1 MLALAAVAAGKP
13 STAVDAITPPV
24 LAAAPAKAKSS
35 VDPMEA
41 MAGMMKIVDRMFPAG
56 PEPDP
61 ARLAIA
67 RDATFRMFPRGAY
80 AQAMNGFVDRT
91 VDHVL
96 SMSEADIADL
106 APPSK
111 GTGKGKGSSAK
122 KPPSTEPLRLALTRK
137 DPNFD
142 AKLAAGKA
150 FAQVMLTKVADAAE
164 PRFREGMARSLA
176 RKFDARQLGE
186 IQAFMATP
194 TGAAY
199 GRQMI
204 GLWFEPDVI
213 RGTFEAFPEIMRL
226 MPELAKDGAAFQAQ
240 MKDGPK
246 QAK

>member
-1 MLALAAVAAGKP
+1 MSLHVLLAIAAATAGTPNTAVAAKQP
-13 STAVDAITPPV
+13 
-24 LAAAPAKAKSS
+24 AAAKTAPAKPARS
-35 VDPMEA
+35 VDPVEA
-41 MAGMMKIVDRMFPAG
+41 VAGMMKIIDKVFPAG
-56 PEPDP
+56 PEPEP
-61 ARLAIA
+61 ARMAIA
-67 RDATFRMFPRGAY
+67 RDATFRMFPKGAY
-80 AQAMNGFVDRT
+80 AQAMNAFIDRT

-106 APPSK
+106 APAKK
-111 GTGKGKGSSAK
+111 GAK
-122 KPPSTEPLRLALTRK
+122 AGKPPSKEPLRLVLARK
-137 DPNFD
+137 EPNFD

-194 TGAAY
+194 TGATY

-240 MKDGPK
+240 MGEGPK
-246 QAK
+246 KK

>member
-1 MLALAAVAAGKP
+1 LSLHLTLALAAAVAGTPATP
-13 STAVDAITPPV
+13 DAMKAPV
-24 LAAAPAKAKSS
+24 LTAAPAKAKRST
-35 VDPMEA
+35 DPMEA
-41 MAGMMKIVDRMFPAG
+41 VAGMMKIMDRIFPAG
-56 PEPDP
+56 PEPEP

-67 RDATFRMFPRGAY
+67 RDATIRMFPKGAY
-80 AQAMNGFVDRT
+80 AQAMNSFVDRT

-106 APPSK
+106 APP
-111 GTGKGKGSSAK
+111 GKKSAK
-122 KPPSTEPLRLALTRK
+122 PSKPPSTEPLRLTLTRK

-150 FAQVMLTKVADAAE
+150 FAQVMFTKVADVAE

-186 IQAFMATP
+186 IQAFLATP

-240 MKDGPK
+240 MGASPK
-246 QAK
+246 AK

>member
-1 MLALAAVAAGKP
+1 MKA
-13 STAVDAITPPV
+13 PV
-24 LAAAPAKAKSS
+24 LTAAPAKAKRST
-35 VDPMEA
+35 DPMEA
-41 MAGMMKIVDRMFPAG
+41 VAGMMKIMDRIFPAG
-56 PEPDP
+56 PEPEP

-67 RDATFRMFPRGAY
+67 RDATIRMFPKGAY
-80 AQAMNGFVDRT
+80 AQAMNSFVDRT

-106 APPSK
+106 APP
-111 GTGKGKGSSAK
+111 GKKSAK
-122 KPPSTEPLRLALTRK
+122 PSKPPSTEPLRLTLTRK

-150 FAQVMLTKVADAAE
+150 FAQVMFTKVADAAE

-240 MKDGPK
+240 MGASPK
-246 QAK
+246 KAK

>member
-1 MLALAAVAAGKP
+1 MSLHLTLALAAAVAGTPATP
-13 STAVDAITPPV
+13 DAMKAPV
-24 LAAAPAKAKSS
+24 LTAAPAKAKRST
-35 VDPMEA
+35 DPMEA
-41 MAGMMKIVDRMFPAG
+41 VAGMMKIMDRIFPAG
-56 PEPDP
+56 PEPEP

-67 RDATFRMFPRGAY
+67 RDATIRMFPKGAY
-80 AQAMNGFVDRT
+80 AQAMNSFVDRT

-106 APPSK
+106 APP
-111 GTGKGKGSSAK
+111 GKKSAK
-122 KPPSTEPLRLALTRK
+122 PSKPPSTEPLRLTLTRK

-150 FAQVMLTKVADAAE
+150 FAQVMFTKVADVAE

-186 IQAFMATP
+186 IQAFLATP

-240 MKDGPK
+240 MGASPK
-246 QAK
+246 AK

>member
-1 MLALAAVAAGKP
+1 MSFNLMLALAAAAVGKP
-13 STAVDAITPPV
+13 TTTDAMKPPV
-24 LAAAPAKAKSS
+24 ITTAPATGRRA

-41 MAGMMKIVDRMFPAG
+41 MAGMMKIIDKVFPAG
-56 PEPDP
+56 PEPEP

-67 RDATFRMFPRGAY
+67 RDATFRMFPKGAY
-80 AQAMNGFVDRT
+80 AQAMNGFIDKT

-96 SMSEADIADL
+96 SMSEADLADL
-106 APPSK
+106 AP
-111 GTGKGKGSSAK
+111 TSAK
-122 KPPSTEPLRLALTRK
+122 KNGKAGKPPSTEPLRLALTRK

-164 PRFREGMARSLA
+164 PRFRDGMARSLA
-176 RKFDARQLGE
+176 RKFDTRQLGE
-186 IQAFMATP
+186 IQAFLATP

-226 MPELAKDGAAFQAQ
+226 MPELAKDGATFQAQ
-240 MKDGPK
+240 MESGPK
-246 QAK
+246 KK

>member
-1 MLALAAVAAGKP
+1 
-13 STAVDAITPPV
+13 
-24 LAAAPAKAKSS
+24 
-35 VDPMEA
+35 MEA
-41 MAGMMKIVDRMFPAG
+41 VAGMMKIMDRIFPAG
-56 PEPDP
+56 PEPEP

-67 RDATFRMFPRGAY
+67 RDATIRMFPKGAY
-80 AQAMNGFVDRT
+80 AQAMNSFVDRT

-106 APPSK
+106 APP
-111 GTGKGKGSSAK
+111 GKKSAK
-122 KPPSTEPLRLALTRK
+122 PSKPPSTEPLRLTLTRK

-150 FAQVMLTKVADAAE
+150 FAQVMFTKVADVAE

-240 MKDGPK
+240 MGASPK
-246 QAK
+246 KAK

>member
-1 MLALAAVAAGKP
+1 MSLHLTLALAAAVAGTPATP
-13 STAVDAITPPV
+13 DAMKAPV
-24 LAAAPAKAKSS
+24 LAAAPAKAKRST
-35 VDPMEA
+35 DPMEA
-41 MAGMMKIVDRMFPAG
+41 VAGMMKIMDRIFPAG
-56 PEPDP
+56 PEPEP

-67 RDATFRMFPRGAY
+67 RDATIRMFPKGAY
-80 AQAMNGFVDRT
+80 AQAMNSFVDRT

-106 APPSK
+106 APP
-111 GTGKGKGSSAK
+111 GKKSAK
-122 KPPSTEPLRLALTRK
+122 PSKPPSTEPLRLTLTRK

-150 FAQVMLTKVADAAE
+150 FAQVMFTKVADVAE

-240 MKDGPK
+240 MGASPK
-246 QAK
+246 KAK